1 MTPDDNDDMH
11 DLAKKIVEVLREY
24 PTVIGITVLEG
35 LYINSLIDL
44 GIDYHESLE
53 THEKSWNYYKACNE
67 KKTFDS

>member
-11 DLAKKIVEVLREY
+11 DLAKKIAAVLQEY
-24 PTVIGITVLEG
+24 PTVMGITVLEG
-35 LYINSLIDL
+35 MYINSLLDL
-44 GIDYHESLE
+44 EITYAEALE